1 VPTSTARTTPAAKAA
16 ATTAPVSHGPATDA
30 LVKKSLRKHSVTRS
44 ELDEAFATDGITAAK
59 AKKIAKELTDG
70 GFTILDAPVV
80 AAVKA
85 PAKKAAPAKA
95 GATKAKP
102 ASKDDE
108 VVLDEVAPAALV
120 AEVAATATEVTAVAP
135 AAGETPAAADEDED
149 DEDDDAA
156 KAKKAAADEDDDD
169 PPPAKAEE
177 VGVSADLVRAY
188 LKEIGKVALLNAE
201 QEVELAKRIEAG
213 LFAAEKIRQHTEGM
227 IKLDART
234 HTDLKLLALD
244 GKRAKDHLLEA
255 NLRLVVSVAKKYT
268 GRGMAFL
275 DLIQEGNL
283 GLVRAVEKFDYTKGY
298 KFSTYAM
305 WWIRQAITRALAD
318 QARTIRLPVH
328 LVEQVNKMTRIQ
340 RHLLQTLGR
349 EPTPEELAHELDT
362 TPEKIVE
369 MQRYARDPISLDQT
383 VGDDGDSQFGDFIE
397 DADAPIAEDAV
408 AFGLLREQLTAV
420 LSTLP
425 EREATVVRMRHGL
438 VDGTPRTL
446 DEIGKRLGL
455 TRERIRQIEKATM
468 AKLRHPSRSQVLRD
482 YLD

>member
-1 VPTSTARTTPAAKAA
+1 VTSPARTRPAPTSTVTSYGEEIDAILTQGRASGVVPAEALAA
-16 ATTAPVSHGPATDA
+16 A
-30 LVKKSLRKHSVTRS
+30 
-44 ELDEAFATDGITAAK
+44 ITKAGLKLGGVK
-59 AKKIAKELTDG
+59 AKKIERELAAEGVTVRATNEAAVEAAVIAAVPDVEEIEASPTDA
-70 GFTILDAPVV
+70 TVAEAAPVDESV
-80 AAVKA
+80 AV
-85 PAKKAAPAKA
+85 PVVP
-95 GATKAKP
+95 GAD
-102 ASKDDE
+102 SSE
-108 VVLDEVAPAALV
+108 
-120 AEVAATATEVTAVAP
+120 
-135 AAGETPAAADEDED
+135 DEDEPASASI
-149 DEDDDAA
+149 DEDE
-156 KAKKAAADEDDDD
+156 EDDV
-169 PPPAKAEE
+169 PIKVEAEP
-177 VGVSADLVRAY
+177 GVSADLVRAY

-213 LFAAEKIRQHTEGM
+213 LFAAEKLRSADVDGTKVDK
-227 IKLDART
+227 KLR
-234 HTDLKLLALD
+234 TDLVALAND

-349 EPTPEELAHELDT
+349 EPTPDELAQELDT

-397 DADAPIAEDAV
+397 DADAPVAEDAV

-420 LSTLP
+420 LATLP

>member
-1 VPTSTARTTPAAKAA
+1 VSTPARARPAA
-16 ATTAPVSHGPATDA
+16 AVSKTGVKPAHGEEVDRLLAAGRDTGTLGLGELRLAFDAAGVKPATA
-30 LVKKSLRKHSVTRS
+30 KKVLR
-44 ELDEAFATDGITAAK
+44 ELTAAGVTLV
-59 AKKIAKELTDG
+59 ADEEE
-70 GFTILDAPVV
+70 VV
-80 AAVKA
+80 AAV
-85 PAKKAAPAKA
+85 
-95 GATKAKP
+95 
-102 ASKDDE
+102 
-108 VVLDEVAPAALV
+108 
-120 AEVAATATEVTAVAP
+120 VAAVPDPEVIAASPTDATQADE
-135 AAGETPAAADEDED
+135 AAADSGAAVDAAVDEAVAVPVVAGADSSEDED
-149 DEDDDAA
+149 EPPVRLATEDDE
-156 KAKKAAADEDDDD
+156 EDDV
-169 PPPAKAEE
+169 PVKVEAEP
-177 VGVSADLVRAY
+177 GVSADLVRAY

-213 LFAAEKIRQHTEGM
+213 LFAAEKLRQGDNDGLKVDK
-227 IKLDART
+227 KLRA
-234 HTDLKLLALD
+234 DLVALASD

-349 EPTPEELAHELDT
+349 EPTPDELAAELDT

-397 DADAPIAEDAV
+397 DADAPVAEDAV

-420 LSTLP
+420 LATLP

>member
-1 VPTSTARTTPAAKAA
+1 MSSPARATKPAPAKPARRATSGGGSGKKALHEVPDADAALEAGPDDVVDEVALDGDVVVEIIDEATLETDLKAVEADLAVPVEAVVVAAKAE
-16 ATTAPVSHGPATDA
+16 D
-30 LVKKSLRKHSVTRS
+30 
-44 ELDEAFATDGITAAK
+44 
-59 AKKIAKELTDG
+59 
-70 GFTILDAPVV
+70 
-80 AAVKA
+80 
-85 PAKKAAPAKA
+85 
-95 GATKAKP
+95 
-102 ASKDDE
+102 
-108 VVLDEVAPAALV
+108 
-120 AEVAATATEVTAVAP
+120 
-135 AAGETPAAADEDED
+135 DED
-149 DEDDDAA
+149 DEDEDAP
-156 KAKKAAADEDDDD
+156 KAKADEDEEEEEVA
-169 PPPAKAEE
+169 PVKVEAE

-213 LFAAEKIRQHTEGM
+213 LFAAEKLRLAEDGKV
-227 IKLDART
+227 KLDKRT
-234 HTDLKLLALD
+234 RTDLQMLARD

-349 EPTPEELAHELDT
+349 EPTPEELAQELDT

-397 DADAPIAEDAV
+397 DADAPVAEEAV

-420 LSTLP
+420 LATLP